1 VSTDEAAVL
10 RRLLDVALAAAAERR
25 TERVFRLVLNAAR
38 ELVGAPY
45 AAVGVPDG
53 SDGFTTFLTSGVDS
67 ATWKA
72 IGELPRQHGLLGVLL
87 QETKSVR
94 LTDIRSDPRFVGWPG
109 AHPEMQAFLGV
120 PIVAGGDILAELYLA
135 GLAGDPEF
143 TAEHQRIVE
152 TLAAHAALAIV
163 NAQRL
168 ERTRE
173 LAVAEERTRLARDL
187 HDSVTQTLFGLT
199 LATEAAVTV
208 AGEDPRLLEQLDRVR
223 MLGAAARDE
232 MRSLV
237 ETLRPVDLGRDGL
250 VSALRHRVEL
260 AQRVH
265 DVPITLQVGG
275 GPVPLPAAVQRELL
289 YVLNEA
295 LANALQ
301 HAEPTAISVTL
312 RSTERSTR
320 AVVADNGRGFDLP
333 ATQAASRRLGL
344 TSMRDRIEALG
355 GTLHIETEPGAGTTV
370 TAEVAGGC

>member
-1 VSTDEAAVL
+1 VPTDDAAVL

-25 TERVFRLVLNAAR
+25 TERVLRLVLNAAR

-53 SDGFTTFLTSGVDS
+53 ADGFATFLTSGVDS

-72 IGELPRQHGLLGVLL
+72 IGDLPRQHGLLGVLL
-87 QETKSVR
+87 QETGAVR
-94 LTDIRSDPRFVGWPG
+94 LSDITADPRFVGWPG
-109 AHPEMQAFLGV
+109 AHPQMQAFLGV

-135 GLAGDPEF
+135 GESGGPEF
-143 TAEHQRIVE
+143 TADDQRLVE

-199 LATEAAVTV
+199 LATEAAATV
-208 AGEDPRLLEQLDRVR
+208 ASAEPKVLEQLDRVR
-223 MLGAAARDE
+223 ALGVAAREE

-250 VSALRHRVEL
+250 VTALRHRIEL

-265 DVPITLQVGG
+265 ELPIGLEVTGSVE
-275 GPVPLPAAVQRELL
+275 LPAAVQRELL

-295 LANALQ
+295 IANALQ
-301 HAEPTAISVTL
+301 HAEAKAIAVTL
-312 RSTERSTR
+312 RS
-320 AVVADNGRGFDLP
+320 ADGWTIATVRDDGRGFDLP
-333 ATQAASRRLGL
+333 ATRSASRRLGL
-344 TSMRDRIEALG
+344 TSMRDRVEALG
-355 GTLHIETEPGAGTTV
+355 GRLRIDTAPQAGTEI
-370 TAEVAGGC
+370 TAEVPDEC